1 MSQENDIYIA
11 LQELIIN
18 FTDADN
24 EHVLQGWPDRVA
36 VPVEEDFIFMSVLS
50 QSRQSTNI
58 HEINGAGDA
67 ETIFQPV
74 RIPIQ
79 IDCFGEK
86 SLEWASILS
95 TILRDP
101 RGTEFLEARGVTC
114 LFSEE
119 ARNLTGVHLGDEQNK
134 SRWVVEAELQRI
146 SNIILTTET
155 MTEAIVETIEV
166 YSEYPS

>member
-1 MSQENDIYIA
+1 MSSENDIYIA
-11 LQELIIN
+11 LWDLIIE
-18 FTDADN
+18 FTDADAN
-24 EHVLQGWPDRVA
+24 HVFQGWPNR
-36 VPVEEDFIFMSVLS
+36 VPVSPDENFIYMSILN

-58 HEINGAGDA
+58 HKINGAGDA

-79 IDCFGEK
+79 IDCFGDK
-86 SLEWASILS
+86 SLEWATIIS

-119 ARNLTGVHLGDEQNK
+119 ARNMTGVHLGDEQQK
-134 SRWVVEAELQRI
+134 SRWVVTGELQRI
-146 SNIILTTET
+146 AEINLATET
-155 MTEAIVETIEV
+155 FTEAIVETIEV
-166 YSEYPS
+166 YSEYPA